1 MPEPG
6 ILHTVHNISPC
17 LDKQLVL
24 ELKVRVEVLE
34 LLEPLPGGFLNRHSM
49 PLDENVPD
57 ITSKLGAQDVLWS
70 RQ

>member
-1 MPEPG
+1 MPAPG
-6 ILHTVHNISPC
+6 ILHTGHNISPH

-34 LLEPLPGGFLNRHSM
+34 LLEPLLGGFLNRHAV

-57 ITSKLGAQDVLWS
+57 ITSKLGTQS